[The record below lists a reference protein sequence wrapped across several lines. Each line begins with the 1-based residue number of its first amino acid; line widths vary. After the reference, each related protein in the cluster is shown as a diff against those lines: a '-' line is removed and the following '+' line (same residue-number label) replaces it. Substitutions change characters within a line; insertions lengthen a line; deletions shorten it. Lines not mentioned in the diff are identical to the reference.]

1 MSVKSVDEVAVDRPL
16 LTQRPLYPLR
26 TVDLSDMLN
35 GDYIRDHLAT
45 PTVTYQSI
53 EEASLAQK

>member
-16 LTQRPLYPLR
+16 LTQRALHTLH

-45 PTVTYQSI
+45 PTVTYKSI
-53 EEASLAQK
+53 EDASLAPK